1 MLSDRTHRKVVSDSR
16 QEVSVMQSVT
26 WSLFERWKKVKAL
39 TSDRQACMA
48 LGLSHGATVYW
59 KQGKNATADVL
70 ERMAR
75 DLGHSDQ
82 EIAALMF
89 EAMAE
94 SQTANADAARTLH
107 RMAKKVSALSLVGLA
122 VVASLMTSTT
132 QASTASSSCN
142 QRTLNIMSVL
152 RALFGSRLAAA

>member
-1 MLSDRTHRKVVSDSR
+1 MS
-16 QEVSVMQSVT
+16 SVT
-26 WSLFERWKKVKAL
+26 FSLYERWKAAKGL
-39 TSDRQACMA
+39 SSDRQACMQ
-48 LGLSHGATVYW
+48 LGLSHGAAVFW

-75 DLGHSDQ
+75 ELGHSDQ

-107 RMAKKVSALSLVGLA
+107 RMAKKVSALSLAGLA
-122 VVASLMTSTT
+122 VVASLMTSPT
-132 QASTASSSCN
+132 QAHTCPSSCN
-142 QRTLNIMSVL
+142 QRTLNIMSRL
-152 RALFGSRLAAA
+152 RAMLRPAPAAC

>member
-1 MLSDRTHRKVVSDSR
+1 
-16 QEVSVMQSVT
+16 MQSVT
-26 WSLFERWKKVKAL
+26 WSLFQRWKTAKGLA
-39 TSDRQACMA
+39 SERQACLA

-107 RMAKKVSALSLVGLA
+107 RMAKKVSALSLAGLA
-122 VVASLMTSTT
+122 VVASLMTSPT
-132 QASTASSSCN
+132 QSNTASSSCN
-142 QRTLNIMSVL
+142 SRTLNIMSAL
-152 RALFGSRLAAA
+152 RTLFGTRLAAA

>member
-1 MLSDRTHRKVVSDSR
+1 MATITSG
-16 QEVSVMQSVT
+16 
-26 WSLFERWKKVKAL
+26 LFERWKKVKGL

-48 LGLSHGATVYW
+48 LGVSHGACGHW
-59 KQGKNATADVL
+59 REGKNATADVL

-107 RMAKKVSALSLVGLA
+107 RLAKKVSALSLAGLA
-122 VVASLMTSTT
+122 VVASLMTSPAHANTCP
-132 QASTASSSCN
+132 SSCN
-142 QRTLNIMSVL
+142 PRTLNIMSVL
-152 RALFGSRLAAA
+152 RALFGTRLAAA

>member
-1 MLSDRTHRKVVSDSR
+1 MS
-16 QEVSVMQSVT
+16 SVT
-26 WSLFERWKKVKAL
+26 FRLYEAWKARKAL
-39 TSDRQACMA
+39 QSDRQACMA
-48 LGLSHGATVYW
+48 LGLSHGAAVFW
-59 KQGKNATADVL
+59 KNGKNATADVL

-107 RMAKKVSALSLVGLA
+107 RLAKKVSALSLAGLA
-122 VVASLMTSTT
+122 VVASLMTSPTH
-132 QASTASSSCN
+132 ANTASSSCN
-142 QRTLNIMSVL
+142 QRTLNIM
-152 RALFGSRLAAA
+152 